1 MKKMAFFKI
10 FTYLFM
16 TFSSI
21 NASGQISDSDTEIT
35 LEFYRK
41 YDGIRKVSLTKKAQ
55 KMWYKTTTYVGG
67 YGPDSIVSNPCI
79 ECASY
84 ISDSFIRN
92 LVSIKTTEVYEPCVL
107 NKYLFDSVGN
117 PHILRQTEMVPSFMV
132 KATIVF
138 EGKTVVR
145 VHEDPVKAL
154 TYCPYQKERM
164 KMLIAMKT
172 ILAVN

>member
-1 MKKMAFFKI
+1 MGFFNI
-10 FTYLFM
+10 FPILFW

-21 NASGQISDSDTEIT
+21 NATGQISATDTEIS
-35 LEFYRK
+35 LDFYRE
-41 YDGIRKVSLTKKAQ
+41 YDGIFKVSLSKKAH
-55 KMWYKTTTYVGG
+55 KMWYKTTTYVGQHG
-67 YGPDSIVSNPCI
+67 RDSIVTNPCI

-92 LVSIKTTEVYEPCVL
+92 LLSIKTTEVYEPCVL
-107 NKYLFDSVGN
+107 NKYIFDSVGN
-117 PHILRQTEMVPSFMV
+117 PHILRQAEMIPGFTVT
-132 KATIVF
+132 KTIVF
-138 EGKTVVR
+138 EGKTDVR